1 MDLIATAWNPSGFE
15 PARTLIV
22 PANYGTEGSQANW
35 EWTPSYVPPGGPTDR
50 NPHAQVFNNVTPIV
64 WNIQVIPPDELA
76 RYQTQVRQQARQLPA
91 NYNPPGT
98 ASLDFKG

>member
-1 MDLIATAWNPSGFE
+1 MDLIATAWVPSGFE
-15 PARTLIV
+15 AARTLVV

-35 EWTPSYVPPGGPTDR
+35 EWTPSYVPANGPQGR
-50 NPHAQVFNNVTPIV
+50 NPHVQVDNDLSPIV
-64 WNIQVIPPDELA
+64 WNLEVVPQDELA

-91 NYNPPGT
+91 NYTPPGT